1 MTIICGLSELLPVKN
16 ISGIIAAVK
25 HLPVE
30 LLVVGDGGE
39 INYLQQIAGKNVKFL
54 GRIPNQKVREL
65 LKKSDIFVLNSTHE
79 GLPHALLEA
88 LAEGI
93 PVIATKIPAT
103 EEILVDGETGLFVRV
118 NDAAD
123 LAKKIE
129 KLSSNL
135 PLRNK
140 LAANGKKLFLQKFTW
155 ESHIKALYNVFDE
168 VTSHSVAVGA
178 D

>member
-25 HLPVE
+25 NLPVQ

-39 INYLQQIAGKNVKFL
+39 FNYLQRIAGKNVKFL
-54 GRIPNQKVREL
+54 GQIPNQKVREL

-88 LAEGI
+88 LAEGVA
-93 PVIATKIPAT
+93 VIATKIPAT
-103 EEILVDGETGLFVRV
+103 EEILIDGETGLFVEI
-118 NDAAD
+118 NKPAD
-123 LAKKIE
+123 LAKIIE
-129 KLSSNL
+129 KLSSN
-135 PLRNK
+135 PTLRKK
-140 LAANGKKLFLQKFTW
+140 LAINGKKLFLQKFTW
-155 ESHIKALYNVFDE
+155 ESHIKALYNVFNE
-168 VTSHSVAVGA
+168 VTSHSVGVSA